1 MAGGEVLGAF
11 LQPRKQWSWVGVWGR
26 GEKEILTVQ
35 GKGARPTP
43 MLVSACMMMV
53 IEVMTHGIWV
63 HSSTLIPPFTDLT
76 KLNVIRKKN
85 PKNLCTVK
93 PITVIYMEFI
103 PFVPNYR
110 ETS

>member
-11 LQPRKQWSWVGVWGR
+11 LQPRKQWSWVGVCGR

-43 MLVSACMMMV
+43 VLVSACMMMV

-63 HSSTLIPPFTDLT
+63 HTDLT
-76 KLNVIRKKN
+76 KLNVIRKKNN

-93 PITVIYMEFI
+93 PITVIYMEYI